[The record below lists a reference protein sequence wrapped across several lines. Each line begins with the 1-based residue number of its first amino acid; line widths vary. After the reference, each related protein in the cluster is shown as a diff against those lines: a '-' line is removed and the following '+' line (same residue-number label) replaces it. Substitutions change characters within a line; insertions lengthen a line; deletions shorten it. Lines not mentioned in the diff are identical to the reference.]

1 MEQVSV
7 IVSVYNEEQGLEK
20 FYRETKGWLE
30 KLPEDYE
37 ILFVDDGSSDGS
49 GEILRRLAEED
60 RDHVRVIAFSRNF
73 GHEAAMTAGLDYAAG
88 DYLIFMD
95 ADLQHPPA
103 CIPEIMEQFREGCEI
118 VSMVRTEN
126 RTAGLIKN
134 ITSDAF
140 YRLINRMSDM
150 HLEPGASDF
159 FALDRRAAEVL
170 RRNYREKVRFLRG
183 YVQNIGFRKAAL
195 PYEAAPRV
203 AGKSHYSLRKLWRFS
218 VDTII
223 CFSNLPLKLG
233 IYAGLFSA
241 LLGVIL
247 ILYTLFTRG
256 GAPSGYAT
264 IVILL
269 CFMFAMLFVVVGIIG
284 EYISVIFS
292 ELKDRPIYIIKDMQN
307 RKELSEKRKED

>member
-7 IVSVYNEEQGLEK
+7 IVSVYNEEQGLEQ

-30 KLPEDYE
+30 KLPGDYE

-49 GEILRRLAEED
+49 GKILRRLAEED

>member
-7 IVSVYNEEQGLEK
+7 IVSVYNEEQGLEQ

-30 KLPEDYE
+30 KLPGDYE

-49 GEILRRLAEED
+49 GKILRHLAEED

-103 CIPEIMEQFREGCEI
+103 CIPEIMEQFREGYEI

-307 RKELSEKRKED
+307 GKELSEKRKED